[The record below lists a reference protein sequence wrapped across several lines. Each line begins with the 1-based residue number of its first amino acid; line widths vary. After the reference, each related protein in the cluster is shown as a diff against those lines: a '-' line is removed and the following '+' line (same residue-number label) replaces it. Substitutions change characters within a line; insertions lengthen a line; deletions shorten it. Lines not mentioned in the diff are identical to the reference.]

1 MTTGNVIH
9 PITGASFSNYFY
21 NSILIPNG
29 VTVTLNGT
37 TLPSMASPVV
47 LPIGVGG
54 PSSISSTGGQAYLI
68 GVKKFGATSG
78 NTYGIWETPLSNDPG
93 NTKGTFSIK

>member
-29 VTVTLNGT
+29 VTVTINGT

-47 LPIGVGG
+47 LPIGVGS

-68 GVKKFGATSG
+68 GVKKFGTTSG
-78 NTYGIWETPLSNDPG
+78 NTFGYWETPLSDDPG
-93 NTKGTFSIK
+93 NAKGTFSIK